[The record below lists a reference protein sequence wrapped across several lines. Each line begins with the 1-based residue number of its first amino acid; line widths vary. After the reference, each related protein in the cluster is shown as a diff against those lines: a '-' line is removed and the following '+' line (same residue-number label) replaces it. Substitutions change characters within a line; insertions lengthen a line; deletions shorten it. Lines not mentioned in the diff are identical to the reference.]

1 MPRSEPARTYPE
13 VMPPI
18 PQVTESDVLNGTHA
32 HLPALESLETEF
44 VRGTNPACRFVL
56 ALMDEGKPA
65 FGRYNFMNRYR
76 MSQEQGDQVFDLA
89 IAHIRS
95 HAVSFERKVSGVGY
109 LIDTW
114 FAVTR
119 DEAQAAADALSRSL
133 N

>member
-1 MPRSEPARTYPE
+1 MSRTYPAT
-13 VMPPI
+13 MPPI
-18 PQVTESDVLNGTHA
+18 PDVTEDDVLNGTHA
-32 HLPALESLETEF
+32 HLPAMERLETEF
-44 VRGTNPACRFVL
+44 VRGTNPACRFTL

-65 FGRYNFMNRYR
+65 FQRYSFMNRYPIT
-76 MSQEQGDQVFDLA
+76 QQQGDQIFDLA

-95 HAVSFERKVSGVGY
+95 TAVSFERKVSGVGY